1 MAAGRTTDLPVA
13 PVGSPKAPR
22 AETSV
27 TETPKKPEASAP
39 LGGLLSAIGGMA
51 AGAGP
56 VQWALAFVL
65 VAAVGYG
72 VYRLVKRERAT
83 A

>member
-1 MAAGRTTDLPVA
+1 M
-13 PVGSPKAPR
+13 
-22 AETSV
+22 
-27 TETPKKPEASAP
+27 
-39 LGGLLSAIGGMA
+39 GGLLSAIGGMA